1 MVKINKS
8 AEPNILTLNKVNW
21 TTDLLGFINRNEKVP
36 PNVSSRYNQD
46 DIKKTLRDECN
57 NKCMYCEST
66 IAHVSYEHIEH
77 IKPKAKTKFPELTYE
92 WMNLGLSC
100 QICNMNKGDEYDLN
114 LPFINPYLENPSDFI
129 FALGH
134 FIYNKPANTK
144 GELTKRQLKLN
155 RPELLERRQERL
167 ESIIRLIERYHAET
181 NPTLKNAIRSEIE
194 FEVGYEKPYSL
205 CAKSIYDA
213 MM

>member
-1 MVKINKS
+1 MVKINKL

-36 PNVSSRYNQD
+36 PSISSRYNQD

-92 WMNLGLSC
+92 WTNLGLSC
-100 QICNMNKGDEYDLN
+100 PICNMNKGDEYDLKVDVWSLGVIVYAMLCGN
-114 LPFINPYLENPSDFI
+114 LPFNGKDNEQIRDSI
-129 FALGH
+129 
-134 FIYNKPANTK
+134 
-144 GELTKRQLKLN
+144 
-155 RPELLERRQERL
+155 L
-167 ESIIRLIERYHAET
+167 ES
-181 NPTLKNAIRSEIE
+181 
-194 FEVGYEKPYSL
+194 EVKFD
-205 CAKSIYDA
+205 K
-213 MM
+213 